1 MMNETTENFL
11 KVMAE
16 FGWPELQPVT
26 YRLYH
31 NADGTPKFY
40 TMEDLPGDY
49 ILVDRETYVADCRH
63 VRVVQG
69 KLIFVAPT
77 RTVKLLRPGTD
88 AGTACHPQDVA
99 VVVADVQPHTKWSMV
114 QHETH

>member
-1 MMNETTENFL
+1 MNETTANFL
-11 KVMAE
+11 KVLAQFE
-16 FGWPELQPVT
+16 WPEPRPVT

-77 RTVKLLRPGTD
+77 RTVKLLQPSAD

-99 VVVADVQPHTKWSMV
+99 VVVSGYQPHTKWSMV
-114 QHETH
+114 QNETH

>member
-1 MMNETTENFL
+1 MNETTENFL
-11 KVMAE
+11 KAMAE
-16 FGWPELQPVT
+16 FEWPQPRPVT
-26 YRLYH
+26 YRLYYH
-31 NADGTPKFY
+31 ADGTARFY

-49 ILVDRETYVADCRH
+49 ILVDRETYVADCRN

-69 KLIFVAPT
+69 KLIFVPPT
-77 RTVKLLRPGTD
+77 RTVKLLQPSTD

-99 VVVADVQPHTKWSMV
+99 VVVADVQPHTKWSVV

>member
-1 MMNETTENFL
+1 MNETTANFL
-11 KVMAE
+11 KAMAE
-16 FGWPELQPVT
+16 FEWPEPQPVT

-31 NADGTPKFY
+31 NTDGTARFY
-40 TMEDLPGDY
+40 TMEDLPGEY

-63 VRVVQG
+63 VRVAQG

-88 AGTACHPQDVA
+88 AGTACHPRNVA
-99 VVVADVQPHTKWSMV
+99 VVVSVDQSHTKWSMI